1 MDQLT
6 LFLWLTNSQ
15 MIDLERSN
23 PPTRLL
29 HLLERIQG
37 WSMLLYCPMEAVAY
51 LASHSI
57 LPVSAS
63 HQTKLWL
70 WSCRLWAV
78 YVGLQLLHLV
88 EDNRLLRLR
97 ARALERSRGHPVP
110 SSSSSSRNVTS
121 TRGGSSYK
129 PLEKEDLSEEQ
140 AVTKQLWDDLDERK
154 QAILGELW
162 VNLGYLPLTI
172 HWSCP
177 KGIFNSEAW
186 VGLFG
191 TIAAVSGLRPGWR
204 ATAIR
209 PTS

>member
-1 MDQLT
+1 
-6 LFLWLTNSQ
+6 
-15 MIDLERSN
+15 
-23 PPTRLL
+23 
-29 HLLERIQG
+29 
-37 WSMLLYCPMEAVAY
+37 MLAYCPMEAIAY

-57 LPVSAS
+57 LPVSTAN
-63 HQTKLWL
+63 QNRLWL
-70 WSCRLWAV
+70 WSCRCWAV

-110 SSSSSSRNVTS
+110 ATGGAVGSLTAA
-121 TRGGSSYK
+121 GGS
-129 PLEKEDLSEEQ
+129 EKTESTTTSASSGDLSEEQ
-140 AVTKQLWDDLDERK
+140 TVTRRLWDDLDERK

-177 KGIFNSEAW
+177 SGIFGSEAW

-191 TIAAVSGLRPGWR
+191 TVAAVAGIRPGWR
-204 ATAIR
+204 ATA
-209 PTS
+209 